1 VAAGA
6 TSTFDA
12 AGYFSDPDGDELTYS
27 AGSSNEAA
35 ATISMDGSSATI
47 TGVADGTAVVTITA
61 RDPDGAAAAQS
72 VSVTVG
78 DGVAEN
84 RSPVAVGT
92 IPAHDV
98 DVGGAIS
105 IRLGAYFSDPDGDA
119 LTYGAESSNAD
130 AASTSVEG
138 ATVTISGVADGKAV
152 VTVTASDPDGE
163 SAAQTVSVTIGDGD
177 SSNASPVAVGT
188 IPDHSVGI
196 GGTVNVDV
204 TGYFSDADG
213 DELSYMASSSNA
225 DVATASMEGTTV
237 TIEGVGAGETVITVT
252 ASDGGATAAQGFNVA
267 VAAAPPNNPPVAVG
281 TIPGSSLQIGGTS
294 TIDAA
299 GYFSDADGD
308 ELAYAAASSN
318 EGVATVSMDGS
329 TATITAVATGDA
341 VITIT
346 ASDGSAS
353 VAQGFRIDVAA
364 GPKAATVVITRLL
377 DADRQQ
383 ISDPSGISGTIYVVL
398 DVESNDETWT
408 DIGLTLGGETV
419 TPMCRGSASADV
431 AVGPGLA
438 AAGQAEIECQLT
450 TNAVVGECVGMQ
462 LDPKYANG
470 DYQLG
475 AFLTTDADERRA
487 AIAPLPI
494 SLGNHGFVMIAH
506 VPGSQSELGA
516 HTSGLTFYG
525 GPNAEGNVNQF
536 HACPVAYDGTV
547 VGKMRL
553 STRHTDT
560 SRPTPEPVEGAT
572 SLSFRESRFGPDY
585 PSKEAPFTWSAG
597 TQWWNP
603 NNSLENIPGGDDAS
617 ETRIV
622 NDGQILDPNGL
633 DVTATFRAGGEEAML
648 GPLHFDFKAPAIS
661 DASAV
666 VVATSNNPTTWES
679 TTATFY
685 RDGSGGSTRR
695 FRITEM
701 ADMGVGHVYG
711 ATSAIAVGDYSADRN
726 ADGNPNTAFTPL
738 GGLENVT
745 LINELPEED
754 DTVDGVADGG
764 GVDTYVAEVQ
774 SLADRLGNGAWLGG
788 GRIRTASTF
797 GVDRTAP
804 VISRERPSEALV
816 LSSNSL
822 FFEVEDPR
830 LGTGEDGS
838 GLARNVL
845 AWAGSSNPNSG
856 QVYWRASG
864 TTVAANGSV
873 EIDIDPAGNARF
885 AREASH
891 TVYAATPD
899 VAGNYASTA
908 FTFVR
913 DQSDPV
919 LSLSAVPNDFGSIT
933 AKSVSVG
940 VAGTLNDATEIRRAF
955 LSIHHGTTCTA
966 DDPLEASQVSGP
978 VRRLDNDSNSIE
990 FSEVFTVKQGDD
1002 NGVTDYCFFL
1012 HAEDDARDADD
1023 RADANSYSEVISTFN
1038 VTWREGAP
1046 PPAAGPTFEFFRN
1059 DALVTLLEAVEG
1071 STDSTYFVGLKDEK
1085 TPATP
1090 EAPISVNII
1099 AEAGIIVDPT
1109 TLSFDGTV
1117 DSLEVTVTAVQ
1128 DLDIASQTGT
1138 VTHSATDFADGEFMV
1153 KSLDEDFEITAAPG
1167 SIREDDGPTE
1177 VTVTVNAGEAADV
1190 ENAVTVTLAAATGAE
1205 TDDIDSGSAG
1215 TAEVTVDPMT
1225 RTGEAKVMVN
1235 AVDDAERDEVGESI
1249 SLTASVGD
1257 AHVEPAS
1264 IMIVDDDPD
1273 ITLSLSQDEVDEDA
1287 GAVTVTITAT
1297 ADAPVNGVVTLTLAL
1312 SGTATGG
1319 TDYEN
1324 PDTVTLTINAR
1335 GTTGTT
1341 DVTLTITEDAT
1352 DESNETIIFD
1362 DADGATVGDKTY
1374 TTSKATLTIIDNDD
1388 T

>member
-1 VAAGA
+1 M
-6 TSTFDA
+6 
-12 AGYFSDPDGDELTYS
+12 AGYFSDADGDELSYD

-35 ATISMDGSSATI
+35 ATVSMDGSSATV

-61 RDPDGAAAAQS
+61 RDPDGGAAAQS

-119 LTYGAESSNAD
+119 LTYAAESSNSD
-130 AASTSVEG
+130 AATTSVEA

-163 SAAQTVSVTIGDGD
+163 SAEQTVSLTVGDGVAENRSPVAVGTIPAYDVDVGGAISIRLGAYFSDPDGDALTYGAESSNSDAASTSVEAATVTISGVADGKAVVTVTASDPDGESAEQTVSVTIGDGD
-177 SSNASPVAVGT
+177 SSNNPPVAQGS
-188 IPDHSVGI
+188 IPDHSVGV
-196 GGTVNVDV
+196 GGTVTVDV

-237 TIEGVGAGETVITVT
+237 TIEGVAAGQAVINVT
-252 ASDGGATAAQGFNVA
+252 ASDGESTVAQGFSVTVEAAPANNPPVAQGSIPDHSVGVGGTVTVDVTGYFSDADGDELSYMASSSNADVATASMEGTTVTIEGVAAGQAVINVTASDGESTVAQGFSVTVEAAPVNNPPVA
-267 VAAAPPNNPPVAVG
+267 VSTIPGSSFEIGGTGTIDAAGYFSDADGDELTYTGSSSNEGVATVAMEGSTATITAIAAGDAVITISASDGSASVSQGFTVTVQAEPVNNPPVAVG
-281 TIPGSSLQIGGTS
+281 TIPGSSLEIGGTS

-299 GYFSDADGD
+299 GYFSDADAD
-308 ELAYAAASSN
+308 ELTYTGSSSN
-318 EGVATVSMDGS
+318 EGVATVAMEGAS
-329 TATITAVATGDA
+329 ATITAIAAGDA
-341 VITIT
+341 VITIS

-353 VAQGFRIDVAA
+353 VSQGFRVEVNA
-364 GPKAATVVITRLL
+364 GPKEATVVITRLL

-383 ISDPSGISGTIYVVL
+383 ISNPSGISGTIYVVL

-470 DYQLG
+470 EYQLG

-553 STRHTDT
+553 STMHTDT
-560 SRPTPEPVEGAT
+560 SRPTPTPVADAT

-617 ETRIV
+617 ETWIV

-633 DVTATFRAGGEEAML
+633 DATATFRAGGETAKL
-648 GPLHFDFKAPAIS
+648 GPLHFDFKAPVRTNES
-661 DASAV
+661 EV
-666 VVATSNNPTTWES
+666 VIATSNNPATWES
-679 TTATFY
+679 TTATYY
-685 RDGSGGSTRR
+685 RDSSGGSTRR
-695 FRITEM
+695 LRITEM
-701 ADMGVGHVYG
+701 TEMGVGHVYG
-711 ATSAIAVGDYSADRN
+711 TTSAIAVGDCGVAGN
-726 ADGNPNTAFTPL
+726 ADTRGSTAFTPL

-745 LINELPEED
+745 LINQLPEED
-754 DTVDGVADGG
+754 PIANGVADGG
-764 GVDTYVAEVQ
+764 GVDCYVAEVQ
-774 SLADRLGNGAWLGG
+774 SLADRLGNAVGLADVA
-788 GRIRTASTF
+788 RIRTASTF

-804 VISRERPSEALV
+804 EISRERPSEALV

-933 AKSVSVG
+933 AKSVSVS

-1002 NGVTDYCFFL
+1002 NSETSYCFFL
-1012 HAEDDARDADD
+1012 HGEDDARDADD
-1023 RADANSYSEVISTFN
+1023 RAAANSYSDVISTFS
-1038 VTWREGAP
+1038 VTWPAGPVVP
-1046 PPAAGPTFEFFRN
+1046 PGPTFEFQSAD
-1059 DALVTLLEAVEG
+1059 DAAIRRRSALDEG
-1071 STDSTYFVGLKDEK
+1071 ST
-1085 TPATP
+1085 AH
-1090 EAPISVNII
+1090 AI
-1099 AEAGIIVDPT
+1099 
-1109 TLSFDGTV
+1109 
-1117 DSLEVTVTAVQ
+1117 
-1128 DLDIASQTGT
+1128 TGR
-1138 VTHSATDFADGEFMV
+1138 
-1153 KSLDEDFEITAAPG
+1153 LL
-1167 SIREDDGPTE
+1167 GP
-1177 VTVTVNAGEAADV
+1177 
-1190 ENAVTVTLAAATGAE
+1190 L
-1205 TDDIDSGSAG
+1205 
-1215 TAEVTVDPMT
+1215 
-1225 RTGEAKVMVN
+1225 
-1235 AVDDAERDEVGESI
+1235 
-1249 SLTASVGD
+1249 
-1257 AHVEPAS
+1257 
-1264 IMIVDDDPD
+1264 
-1273 ITLSLSQDEVDEDA
+1273 
-1287 GAVTVTITAT
+1287 AT
-1297 ADAPVNGVVTLTLAL
+1297 ADAP
-1312 SGTATGG
+1312 TATA
-1319 TDYEN
+1319 
-1324 PDTVTLTINAR
+1324 PVTVTISPPAE
-1335 GTTGTT
+1335 G
-1341 DVTLTITEDAT
+1341 DA
-1352 DESNETIIFD
+1352 
-1362 DADGATVGDKTY
+1362 
-1374 TTSKATLTIIDNDD
+1374 
-1388 T
+1388 